1 VGRGGKRLEGGN
13 VISQSGPTGTPY
25 TVIESYYTM
34 FVNGYS
40 DSWLP
45 CSILVNTRVRWPSRL
60 RSVSADGG
68 LGSSHTVPFG
78 TAVPARP
85 PTRSWEATPGWRPA
99 LCSAATR
106 PLEALVRLPLKFRVK
121 PAGLGLNTKTGRVRG
136 YALLPWLS
144 YGGLQEAQD
153 PCKNPKTR

>member
-1 VGRGGKRLEGGN
+1 VGREGKRLEGGN

-40 DSWLP
+40 DSWFP
-45 CSILVNTRVRWPSRL
+45 CSILVNTRGFDDRAGL
-60 RSVSADGG
+60 AQCLGDGG

-85 PTRSWEATPGWRPA
+85 PTRSCEGTLGSRRA
-99 LCSAATR
+99 LCSAAT
-106 PLEALVRLPLKFRVK
+106 PP
-121 PAGLGLNTKTGRVRG
+121 
-136 YALLPWLS
+136 
-144 YGGLQEAQD
+144 
-153 PCKNPKTR
+153 